1 MSWGK
6 GGRSVIRV
14 EGLRYLYPPV
24 LPGRAWEVALDDVS
38 FEVPPGGCLGV
49 TGPNNCGKTTLCLAV
64 SGLAPRLT
72 GGSLSGRVEVAGWD
86 VQSEPPGALADVI
99 GLVLQDP
106 VAQLFNPSVED
117 EVAWGLEN
125 LGLPVPNMRKR
136 IDWALGAVGLDDVP
150 RDQPP
155 QTLSGGQQKR
165 LALAAALALLP
176 KVLVLDEPSA
186 GLAPAARTELIAV
199 LQGLRAREGLTIL
212 LAENDPEVIAALAD
226 DVILLEQGRIAMQGP
241 PHHLYPALSMT
252 PAAPGTATPPASQ
265 FAAAVNTRRNL
276 SLTCITL
283 AEAVAQTR
291 MFSLNGCSPASQ
303 SGRVRRVE
311 ANEPPAIRFEGV
323 TFAYQPG
330 HPVLKGI
337 ELTIPVGEYVALT
350 GDNGAGKTTLAKHLI
365 GLLRPTSGRVHL
377 FGEPV
382 NGRPIAELARQ
393 VGFAFQ
399 NPELQIFSPTVWD
412 EIAFGPRNLGL
423 SGAALDAVVQEA
435 LQFFDLHQL
444 ADYPPAAL
452 SFSTRRLVALASVAA
467 MKTPIIV
474 LDEPTV
480 GLDAQGQARVETWLD
495 ARRSEGATVI
505 VITHDMELAAR
516 YASRVLVMHEGQI
529 LADGTPDQ
537 AFSQVAT
544 LELAGLEP
552 PFAVRFAQALGRPAL
567 AADLTPQGVA
577 RAWLECLP

>member
-1 MSWGK
+1 M
-6 GGRSVIRV
+6 IRV
-14 EGLRYLYPPV
+14 EKLRYFYPPV
-24 LPGRAWEVALDDVS
+24 LPSRSWEAALDDVS
-38 FEVPPGGCLGV
+38 FEVRPGSCLGV

-72 GGSLSGRVEVAGWD
+72 GGSLSGRVEVAGRD

-125 LGLPVPNMRKR
+125 LGLPVSDMRER
-136 IDWALGAVGLDDVP
+136 IDWALGAVGLDNVP

-199 LQGLRAREGLTIL
+199 LQSLRAREGLTIL
-212 LAENDPEVIAALAD
+212 LAENDSEVIAALAD
-226 DVILLEQGRIAMQGP
+226 DVILLEGGRIAMQGP
-241 PHHLYPALSMT
+241 PRRLYPAIGAR
-252 PAAPGTATPPASQ
+252 AAPGTTTPPASQ
-265 FAAAVNTRRNL
+265 FATAVNVRRNL

-283 AEAVAQTR
+283 AEAVEQTR
-291 MFSLNGCSPASQ
+291 IFSLNGCSPTLQ
-303 SGRVRRVE
+303 VGRVQR
-311 ANEPPAIRFEGV
+311 AGADGPPAIRFEGV

-330 HPVLKGI
+330 RPVLKGI
-337 ELTIPVGEYVALT
+337 ELTIPAGEYVALT

-382 NGRPIAELARQ
+382 NNRPIAELARQ

-399 NPELQIFSPTVWD
+399 NPELQIFNPTVRD
-412 EIAFGPRNLGL
+412 EVAFGPRNLGL
-423 SGAALDAVVQEA
+423 SGVALETAIQEA
-435 LQFFDLHQL
+435 LRLFDLQHL
-444 ADYPPAAL
+444 ADCPPAAL

-467 MKTPIIV
+467 MRTPIIV
-474 LDEPTV
+474 LDEPTM

-495 ARRSEGATVI
+495 ARRGEGATVI

-516 YASRVLVMHEGQI
+516 HASRVLVMHEGQI
-529 LADGTPDQ
+529 LADGTPEW
-537 AFSQVAT
+537 AFSQAHV

-552 PFAVRFAQALGRPAL
+552 PFAVRFAEALGRPAL
-567 AADLTPQGVA
+567 AADLTPQGAA